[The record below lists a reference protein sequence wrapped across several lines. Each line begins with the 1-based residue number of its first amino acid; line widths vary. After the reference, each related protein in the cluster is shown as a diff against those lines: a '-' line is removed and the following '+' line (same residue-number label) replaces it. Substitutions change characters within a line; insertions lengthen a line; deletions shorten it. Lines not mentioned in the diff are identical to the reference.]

1 MDARDFYA
9 QIDKTH
15 KEFIDIKREFFV
27 LWRRFKGFSCRLEE
41 LTSDATKIK
50 DEEKSE
56 KFIVVLSSLSERS
69 YKCDKLWHDISA
81 YLVNA
86 QCYAFVELVAMAEK
100 GLKGKALVP
109 MAKEEEEKDFSEAD
123 NN

>member
-1 MDARDFYA
+1 M
-9 QIDKTH
+9 
-15 KEFIDIKREFFV
+15 
-27 LWRRFKGFSCRLEE
+27 EE

-100 GLKGKALVP
+100 GLKGKGTQCQLIGSSTLVP

>member
-1 MDARDFYA
+1 MDSRDFYA

-15 KEFIDIKREFFV
+15 KEFLDIKREFFA

-56 KFIVVLSSLSERS
+56 NFIVVLSSLSERS
-69 YKCDKLWHDISA
+69 HECDERLHDISA
-81 YLVNA
+81 YFVNA
-86 QCYAFVELVAMAEK
+86 QCYAFVELVAMANEDK
-100 GLKGKALVP
+100 KK
-109 MAKEEEEKDFSEAD
+109 ME
-123 NN
+123 

>member
-1 MDARDFYA
+1 MSYGGDLKVCL
-9 QIDKTH
+9 I
-15 KEFIDIKREFFV
+15 

-86 QCYAFVELVAMAEK
+86 QCYAFVELVAMAEE
-100 GLKGKALVP
+100 